1 MFNEFLRTDN
11 SPAQLFI
18 RLALGVVMFPH
29 GAQKVL
35 GWFGGPGITKT
46 LQAFAG
52 MGFPQWSVVAL
63 MGVESLG
70 AMLLV
75 FGFLTRLWAIGI
87 GASITICMFLSHV
100 QHGFFMNWF
109 GQQQGEGFEYH
120 LLVIGICVA
129 LLLKG
134 GGALS
139 MDRKLFS
146 GSKSLYTR
154 HSSRFLQ

>member
-1 MFNEFLRTDN
+1 MFKKFLKTDN

-35 GWFGGPGITKT
+35 GWFGGPGFTKT

-52 MGFPQWSVVAL
+52 MGFPDWSVVAL

-70 AMLLV
+70 AVLLV

-87 GASITICMFLSHV
+87 GASLTLCMFLSHV

-120 LLVIGICVA
+120 LLVIGICLA
-129 LLLKG
+129 LLIKG

-139 MDRKLFS
+139 VDRKLSS
-146 GSKSLYTR
+146 GSKYLYAR
-154 HSSRFLQ
+154 QSNRFLS

>member
-1 MFNEFLRTDN
+1 MFKEFLKTDN

-35 GWFGGPGITKT
+35 GWFGGPGMNKT

-52 MGFPQWSVVAL
+52 MGFPEWSVVAL
-63 MGVESLG
+63 MVVESLG
-70 AMLLV
+70 AVLLV
-75 FGFLTRLWAIGI
+75 FGFLTRLWALGI
-87 GASITICMFLSHV
+87 GAILTICMFLSHV

-120 LLVIGICVA
+120 LLVIGICLA
-129 LLLKG
+129 LLIKG
-134 GGALS
+134 GGAFS
-139 MDRKLFS
+139 VDRKLS
-146 GSKSLYTR
+146 SADKYLYGPR
-154 HSSRFLQ
+154 SSRFFQ

>member
-1 MFNEFLRTDN
+1 MFKKFLKTDN

-35 GWFGGPGITKT
+35 GWFGGPGFTKT

-52 MGFPQWSVVAL
+52 MGFPDWSVVAL

-70 AMLLV
+70 AVLLV

-87 GASITICMFLSHV
+87 GASLTLCMFLSHV

-120 LLVIGICVA
+120 LLVIGICLS
-129 LLLKG
+129 LLIKG

-139 MDRKLFS
+139 VDRKLSS
-146 GSKSLYTR
+146 GSKYLYAR
-154 HSSRFLQ
+154 QSNRFL

>member
-1 MFNEFLRTDN
+1 MFKKFLKTDN

-29 GAQKVL
+29 GAQKIL
-35 GWFGGPGITKT
+35 GWFGGPGFTKT

-52 MGFPQWSVVAL
+52 MGFPDWSVVAL

-70 AMLLV
+70 AVLLV

-87 GASITICMFLSHV
+87 GASLTLCMFLSHV

-120 LLVIGICVA
+120 LLVIGICLA
-129 LLLKG
+129 LLIKG

-139 MDRKLFS
+139 VDRKLSS
-146 GSKSLYTR
+146 GSKYLYAR
-154 HSSRFLQ
+154 QSNRFL